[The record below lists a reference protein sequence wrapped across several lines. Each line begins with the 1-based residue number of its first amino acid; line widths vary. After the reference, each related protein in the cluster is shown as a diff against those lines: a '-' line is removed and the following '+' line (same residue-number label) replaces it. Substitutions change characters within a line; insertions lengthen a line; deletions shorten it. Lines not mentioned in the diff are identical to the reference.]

1 MSQRNPFRR
10 TGLTLQEPDGSAFSL
25 RSFDMTLSPI
35 HSRRI
40 RPASSRLARAALA
53 CALLSGCDY
62 ITLDPKG
69 PVAANETLLFYN
81 ALAIM
86 TAIGAPVIAAV
97 FVVAYWFR
105 KGGRGTFYLPDWHYS
120 GKIELVVWSVPALTV
135 FFLGALAVVGSN
147 RLDPRAAIAAEAK
160 PLDVQVVALD
170 WKWLF
175 LYPEAG
181 VASINELAL
190 PIDTPIHFRL
200 TSATV
205 MNSFFIPNL
214 GSQIYAMGAMETRLN
229 LLAHEPGDY
238 LGLSAQLSGA
248 HFTDMRFTA
257 RAMSAD
263 DFAAWIAQ
271 ARQNPDKLDR
281 DAYAALLK
289 PAPDRPRIFGAV
301 EPKLFDAIVARTA
314 PTPENAAACAPA
326 PRRATQDASAGKG
339 T

>member
-1 MSQRNPFRR
+1 
-10 TGLTLQEPDGSAFSL
+10 
-25 RSFDMTLSPI
+25 MTLSPP
-35 HSRRI
+35 
-40 RPASSRLARAALA
+40 PAPPIGFWPKARSVSFRLAAALA
-53 CALLSGCDY
+53 CAVLSGCDY

-69 PVAANETLLFYN
+69 PVSANETQLFYN

-86 TAIGAPVIAAV
+86 TAIGAPVIVAV
-97 FVVAYWFR
+97 FVFAYWFR
-105 KGGRGTFYLPDWHYS
+105 KGDRGTVYLPDWHYS

-147 RLDPRAAIAAEAK
+147 QLDPRAAIAAEAK
-160 PLDVQVVALD
+160 PLEVDVVALD

-181 VASINELAL
+181 VASVNELAL

-229 LLAHEPGDY
+229 LLAHEPGEY
-238 LGLSAQLSGA
+238 PGLSAQLSGE

-257 RAMSAD
+257 RAMSAE
-263 DFAAWIAQ
+263 DFAAWIA
-271 ARQNPDKLDR
+271 RVRKNPDKLDR

-289 PAPDRPRIFGAV
+289 PAPDKPHLFGAV
-301 EPKLFDAIVARTA
+301 EPKLFDAIVSRTA
-314 PTPENAAACAPA
+314 PTPENAAACAP
-326 PRRATQDASAGKG
+326 PRATQAANAEKG
-339 T
+339 L